1 MFGLGGCH
9 GFLSRKGFSEP
20 PLLKRASN
28 GDGHL
33 AKNDGKGSWFKE
45 AMSLPETG
53 PALRRYFV
61 NTMFDSTFAVLGI
74 IIGSA
79 LTADADSGLV
89 IATIITSCVALAIS
103 TGSSVYEGETL
114 EQSRRMD
121 EIGRAMLRPV
131 EETNLGKASKASA
144 AIIALSNSLAPL
156 MSGAIIVSPF
166 VLLGEET
173 ILVAAEVAIVL
184 AIVLLFI
191 TGFIMGKISERNPWW
206 KGMRMALV
214 GVAAFFVCY
223 LIGGVV

>member
-1 MFGLGGCH
+1 M
-9 GFLSRKGFSEP
+9 
-20 PLLKRASN
+20 
-28 GDGHL
+28 
-33 AKNDGKGSWFKE
+33 AKNDRKGSWFKE

-79 LTADADSGLV
+79 LTADADYDLV

-103 TGSSVYEGETL
+103 TGSSVYEAETL

-144 AIIALSNSLAPL
+144 AIIAFSNSLAPL
-156 MSGAIIVSPF
+156 MSGAIILSPF
-166 VLLGEET
+166 LLLGEGT
-173 ILVAAEVAIVL
+173 ILVAAEAAIVL
-184 AIVLLFI
+184 AIVLLFV
-191 TGFIMGKISERNPWW
+191 TGFIMGRLSEKNPWW
-206 KGMRMALV
+206 KGLRMSLV
-214 GVAAFFVCY
+214 GLAAFVVCY
-223 LIGGVV
+223 MIGGAV

>member
-1 MFGLGGCH
+1 MPI
-9 GFLSRKGFSEP
+9 SDR
-20 PLLKRASN
+20 N
-28 GDGHL
+28 GSL
-33 AKNDGKGSWFKE
+33 FKE

-79 LTADADSGLV
+79 LTDDAENSLV

-103 TGSSVYEGETL
+103 TGSSVYEAETL

-166 VLLGEET
+166 LFMGEESP
-173 ILVAAEVAIVL
+173 LLAAETAIVL
-184 AIVLLFI
+184 AIILLFI
-191 TGFIMGKISERNPWW
+191 TGFIMGRLSEKNPWW
-206 KGMRMALV
+206 KGLRMALV
-214 GVAAFFVCY
+214 GMAAFVVCY
-223 LIGGVV
+223 LIGGAV

>member
-1 MFGLGGCH
+1 
-9 GFLSRKGFSEP
+9 
-20 PLLKRASN
+20 
-28 GDGHL
+28 L

-166 VLLGEET
+166 VLLGDET

-184 AIVLLFI
+184 AIILLFI
-191 TGFIMGKISERNPWW
+191 TGFIMGKISERNPWL

-223 LIGGVV
+223 MIGGVV

>member
-1 MFGLGGCH
+1 M
-9 GFLSRKGFSEP
+9 
-20 PLLKRASN
+20 
-28 GDGHL
+28 
-33 AKNDGKGSWFKE
+33 AKNDRKGSWFKE

-79 LTADADSGLV
+79 LTADADQGLV

-103 TGSSVYEGETL
+103 TGSSVYEAETL

-144 AIIALSNSLAPL
+144 AIIAISNSLAPL

-166 VLLGEET
+166 LLLGEET
-173 ILVAAEVAIVL
+173 IVVAAEVAIAL
-184 AIVLLFI
+184 AIILLFI
-191 TGFIMGKISERNPWW
+191 TGFIMGKLSERNPWW
-206 KGMRMALV
+206 KGLRMSLV
-214 GVAAFFVCY
+214 GLAAFVICY
-223 LIGGVV
+223 MIGGVV

>member
-1 MFGLGGCH
+1 M
-9 GFLSRKGFSEP
+9 
-20 PLLKRASN
+20 
-28 GDGHL
+28 
-33 AKNDGKGSWFKE
+33 AKNDRNSSWFKE

-79 LTADADSGLV
+79 LTADADKGLV

-156 MSGAIIVSPF
+156 MTGAIIVSPF
-166 VLLGEET
+166 LLLGEET
-173 ILVAAEVAIVL
+173 IIVAAEVAIVL
-184 AIVLLFI
+184 ALVLLFI
-191 TGFIMGKISERNPWW
+191 TGFIMGKLSERNPWW
-206 KGMRMALV
+206 KGLRMALV

-223 LIGGVV
+223 MIGGLV

>member
-1 MFGLGGCH
+1 
-9 GFLSRKGFSEP
+9 
-20 PLLKRASN
+20 
-28 GDGHL
+28 L
-33 AKNDGKGSWFKE
+33 AKNDRKGSWFKE

-79 LTADADSGLV
+79 LTADADQGLV

-103 TGSSVYEGETL
+103 TGSSVYEAETL

-166 VLLGEET
+166 LLMGEET
-173 ILVAAEVAIVL
+173 IVAAAEVAIAL
-184 AIVLLFI
+184 AIILLFI
-191 TGFIMGKISERNPWW
+191 TGFIMGKLSERNPWW
-206 KGMRMALV
+206 KGLRMSLV
-214 GVAAFFVCY
+214 GLAAFVVCY
-223 LIGGVV
+223 LIGGAV

>member
-1 MFGLGGCH
+1 V
-9 GFLSRKGFSEP
+9 
-20 PLLKRASN
+20 
-28 GDGHL
+28 
-33 AKNDGKGSWFKE
+33 AKNDPNGSWFKA

-79 LTADADSGLV
+79 LTDDADQGLV

-103 TGSSVYEGETL
+103 TGSSVYEAETL

-166 VLLGEET
+166 LLLGEET
-173 ILVAAEVAIVL
+173 IVVAAEVAIAL

-191 TGFIMGKISERNPWW
+191 TGFIMGKLSERNPWW
-206 KGMRMALV
+206 KGLRMSLV
-214 GVAAFFVCY
+214 GLAAFVVCY
-223 LIGGVV
+223 LIGGAV

>member
-1 MFGLGGCH
+1 
-9 GFLSRKGFSEP
+9 
-20 PLLKRASN
+20 
-28 GDGHL
+28 L
-33 AKNDGKGSWFKE
+33 AKNDRKGSWFKE

-79 LTADADSGLV
+79 LTADADQGLV

-103 TGSSVYEGETL
+103 TGSSVYEAETL

-166 VLLGEET
+166 LLLGEET
-173 ILVAAEVAIVL
+173 IVVAAEVAIVL

-191 TGFIMGKISERNPWW
+191 TGFIMGKLSERNPWW
-206 KGMRMALV
+206 KGLRMSLV
-214 GVAAFFVCY
+214 GLAAFVVCY
-223 LIGGVV
+223 MIGGVV

>member
-1 MFGLGGCH
+1 M
-9 GFLSRKGFSEP
+9 
-20 PLLKRASN
+20 
-28 GDGHL
+28 
-33 AKNDGKGSWFKE
+33 AKNDRNGSWFKE

-79 LTADADSGLV
+79 LTADADQGLV

-103 TGSSVYEGETL
+103 TGSSVYEAETL

-144 AIIALSNSLAPL
+144 AIIALSNSVAPL

-166 VLLGEET
+166 LLLGEET
-173 ILVAAEVAIVL
+173 IIVAAEVAIVL
-184 AIVLLFI
+184 AIILLFI
-191 TGFIMGKISERNPWW
+191 TGFIMGKLSEKNPWW
-206 KGMRMALV
+206 KGLRMSLV
-214 GVAAFFVCY
+214 GLAAFVVCY
-223 LIGGVV
+223 MIGGVV

>member
-1 MFGLGGCH
+1 
-9 GFLSRKGFSEP
+9 
-20 PLLKRASN
+20 
-28 GDGHL
+28 L
-33 AKNDGKGSWFKE
+33 AKNDRKGSWFNE

-79 LTADADSGLV
+79 LTADADPSLV

-103 TGSSVYEGETL
+103 TGSSVYEAETL

-131 EETNLGKASKASA
+131 GETNLGKASKASA

-166 VLLGEET
+166 LLLGEET
-173 ILVAAEVAIVL
+173 IVGAAEVAIVL

-191 TGFIMGKISERNPWW
+191 TGFIMGKLSERNPWW
-206 KGMRMALV
+206 KGLRMSL
-214 GVAAFFVCY
+214 GGLAAFVVCY
-223 LIGGVV
+223 MIGGAV

>member
-1 MFGLGGCH
+1 
-9 GFLSRKGFSEP
+9 
-20 PLLKRASN
+20 
-28 GDGHL
+28 L
-33 AKNDGKGSWFKE
+33 AKNDRKGSWFKE

-79 LTADADSGLV
+79 LTADADQGLV

-103 TGSSVYEGETL
+103 TGSSVYEAETL

-131 EETNLGKASKASA
+131 DETNLGKASKASA

-166 VLLGEET
+166 LLLGEET
-173 ILVAAEVAIVL
+173 IVVAAEVAIVL
-184 AIVLLFI
+184 AIILLFI
-191 TGFIMGKISERNPWW
+191 TGFIMGKLSEKNPWW
-206 KGMRMALV
+206 KGLRMSLV
-214 GVAAFFVCY
+214 GLAAFVVCY
-223 LIGGVV
+223 MIGGVV

>member
-1 MFGLGGCH
+1 MTAPASS
-9 GFLSRKGFSEP
+9 SRKGFSPP
-20 PLLKRASN
+20 PLLEMTSN
-28 GDGHL
+28 GDGQL
-33 AKNDGKGSWFKE
+33 AKNDRNSSWFKE

-79 LTADADSGLV
+79 LTADADKGLV

-156 MSGAIIVSPF
+156 MTGAIIVSPF
-166 VLLGEET
+166 ILLGEET

-191 TGFIMGKISERNPWW
+191 TGFIMGRLSERNPWW
-206 KGMRMALV
+206 KGLRMALV

-223 LIGGVV
+223 MIGGVV

>member
-1 MFGLGGCH
+1 M
-9 GFLSRKGFSEP
+9 
-20 PLLKRASN
+20 
-28 GDGHL
+28 
-33 AKNDGKGSWFKE
+33 AKNDRKGSWFQE

-79 LTADADSGLV
+79 LTDDADQGLV

-103 TGSSVYEGETL
+103 TGSSVYEAETL

-166 VLLGEET
+166 ILLGEET
-173 ILVAAEVAIVL
+173 ILVAAEAAIVL
-184 AIVLLFI
+184 AIILLFI
-191 TGFIMGKISERNPWW
+191 TGFIMGKLSERNPWW
-206 KGMRMALV
+206 KGLRMSLV
-214 GVAAFFVCY
+214 GLAAFVVCY
-223 LIGGVV
+223 MIGGVV

>member
-1 MFGLGGCH
+1 
-9 GFLSRKGFSEP
+9 
-20 PLLKRASN
+20 
-28 GDGHL
+28 L
-33 AKNDGKGSWFKE
+33 AKNDRKGSWFKE

-74 IIGSA
+74 IIGAA
-79 LTADADSGLV
+79 LTADADQGLV

-103 TGSSVYEGETL
+103 TGSSVYEAETL

-166 VLLGEET
+166 ILLGEET
-173 ILVAAEVAIVL
+173 IVVAAEVAIVL

-191 TGFIMGKISERNPWW
+191 TGFIMGKLSERNPWW
-206 KGMRMALV
+206 KGLRMSLV
-214 GVAAFFVCY
+214 GLAAFVVCY
-223 LIGGVV
+223 MIGGVV

>member
-1 MFGLGGCH
+1 M
-9 GFLSRKGFSEP
+9 
-20 PLLKRASN
+20 
-28 GDGHL
+28 
-33 AKNDGKGSWFKE
+33 AKNDRKGSWFKE

-79 LTADADSGLV
+79 LTADADQGLV

-103 TGSSVYEGETL
+103 TGSSVYEAETL

-144 AIIALSNSLAPL
+144 AIIAISNSLAPL

-166 VLLGEET
+166 LLLGEET
-173 ILVAAEVAIVL
+173 IVVAAEVAIAL
-184 AIVLLFI
+184 AIILLFI
-191 TGFIMGKISERNPWW
+191 TGFIMGKLSERNPWW
-206 KGMRMALV
+206 KGLRMSLV
-214 GVAAFFVCY
+214 GLVAFVICY
-223 LIGGVV
+223 MIGGVV

>member
-1 MFGLGGCH
+1 M
-9 GFLSRKGFSEP
+9 
-20 PLLKRASN
+20 
-28 GDGHL
+28 
-33 AKNDGKGSWFKE
+33 AKNDRKGSWFKE

-79 LTADADSGLV
+79 LTDDADQGLV

-103 TGSSVYEGETL
+103 TGSSVYEAETL

-173 ILVAAEVAIVL
+173 ILVAAEAAIVL
-184 AIVLLFI
+184 AIILLFI
-191 TGFIMGKISERNPWW
+191 TGFIMGKLSERNPWW
-206 KGMRMALV
+206 KGLRMSLV
-214 GVAAFFVCY
+214 GLAAFVVCY
-223 LIGGVV
+223 MIGGVV

>member
-1 MFGLGGCH
+1 
-9 GFLSRKGFSEP
+9 
-20 PLLKRASN
+20 
-28 GDGHL
+28 L
-33 AKNDGKGSWFKE
+33 AKNDRNSSWFKE

-79 LTADADSGLV
+79 LTADADKGLV

-103 TGSSVYEGETL
+103 TGSSVYEGETI

-156 MSGAIIVSPF
+156 MTGAIIVSPF
-166 VLLGEET
+166 LLLGEET
-173 ILVAAEVAIVL
+173 ILVAAEAAIVL

-191 TGFIMGKISERNPWW
+191 TGFIMGKLSERNPWW
-206 KGMRMALV
+206 KGLRMSLV
-214 GVAAFFVCY
+214 GLAAFVVCHM
-223 LIGGVV
+223 IGGVV

>member
-1 MFGLGGCH
+1 
-9 GFLSRKGFSEP
+9 
-20 PLLKRASN
+20 
-28 GDGHL
+28 L
-33 AKNDGKGSWFKE
+33 AKKDRNGSWFKE

-79 LTADADSGLV
+79 LSFDADKGLV
-89 IATIITSCVALAIS
+89 VATIITSCVALAIS
-103 TGSSVYEGETL
+103 TGTSVYEAETL

-144 AIIALSNSLAPL
+144 ALIALFNSIAPL
-156 MSGAIIVSPF
+156 VSGAIIVSPF
-166 VLLGEET
+166 LLLDEGT
-173 ILVAAEVAIVL
+173 LLVAAEVAIAL

-191 TGFIMGKISERNPWW
+191 TGFIMGRISEKNPWW
-206 KGMRMALV
+206 KGLRMALV
-214 GVAAFFVCY
+214 GLGAFVVCY
-223 LIGGVV
+223 LIGGAV

>member
-1 MFGLGGCH
+1 M
-9 GFLSRKGFSEP
+9 
-20 PLLKRASN
+20 
-28 GDGHL
+28 
-33 AKNDGKGSWFKE
+33 AKNDRKGSWFKE

-79 LTADADSGLV
+79 LTADADQGLV

-103 TGSSVYEGETL
+103 TGSSVYEAETL

-166 VLLGEET
+166 LLLGEET
-173 ILVAAEVAIVL
+173 IVVAAEVAIAL

-191 TGFIMGKISERNPWW
+191 TGFIMGKLSERNPWW
-206 KGMRMALV
+206 KGLRMSLV
-214 GVAAFFVCY
+214 GLAAFVVCY
-223 LIGGVV
+223 LIGGAV

>member
-1 MFGLGGCH
+1 MI
-9 GFLSRKGFSEP
+9 
-20 PLLKRASN
+20 
-28 GDGHL
+28 L
-33 AKNDGKGSWFKE
+33 AKNDRNGSWFKE

-79 LTADADSGLV
+79 LTYDADKSLV

-103 TGSSVYEGETL
+103 TGTSVYEAETL

-131 EETNLGKASKASA
+131 EDTNLGKASKASA
-144 AIIALSNSLAPL
+144 AIIALINSIAPL
-156 MSGAIIVSPF
+156 VSGAIIVSPF
-166 VLLGEET
+166 VFMDESTL
-173 ILVAAEVAIVL
+173 LVAAEAAIVL
-184 AIVLLFI
+184 AISLLFI
-191 TGFIMGKISERNPWW
+191 TGFVMGRISERNPWW
-206 KGMRMALV
+206 KGLRMALV
-214 GVAAFFVCY
+214 GIGAFVVCY